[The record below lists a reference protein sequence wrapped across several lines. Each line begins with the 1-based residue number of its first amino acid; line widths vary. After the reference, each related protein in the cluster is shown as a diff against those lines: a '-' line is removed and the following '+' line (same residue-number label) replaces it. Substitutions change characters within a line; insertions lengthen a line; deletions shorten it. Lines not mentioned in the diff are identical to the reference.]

1 MERRAAAGGH
11 FTPGTALLDSQLA
24 ALEYRQDELWMHVR
38 GRWPSRAVYPPPGRI
53 AEAAAEQLQLLAQ
66 PLLPA
71 AGS

>member
-1 MERRAAAGGH
+1 MEQRAAAGGH

-24 ALEYRQDELWMHVR
+24 TLEYQEDELWMHVQ
-38 GRWPSRAVYPPPGRI
+38 GRWPSRAAYPPPGRI
-53 AEAAAEQLQLLAQ
+53 VEAAAEQLQLLAQ